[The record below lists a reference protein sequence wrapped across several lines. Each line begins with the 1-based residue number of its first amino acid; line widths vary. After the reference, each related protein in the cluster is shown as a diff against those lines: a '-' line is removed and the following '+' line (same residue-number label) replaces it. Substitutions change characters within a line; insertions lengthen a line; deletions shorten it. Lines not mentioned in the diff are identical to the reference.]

1 MLSSYLLGDPEV
13 FPGQIRYVI
22 PPASSGSTPVS
33 PPIGRTQKTS
43 KGSHPGGILRCP
55 NHLSWLLWTQRI
67 SGFTWPACIHNLILS
82 ITTQTHEH
90 RWGLEC
96 RSIWKSIKLCLLV
109 QHPFFF
115 TTTAWCSTHI
125 TADGAPIRQ
134 LISCPILSS
143 LVVKCN

>member
-115 TTTAWCSTHI
+115 YYN
-125 TADGAPIRQ
+125 
-134 LISCPILSS
+134 S
-143 LVVKCN
+143 LVQHPYYCWWCTDPPVDLMPHFIITRSEM